1 MSLEI
6 PTETREAVGAKA
18 QLCFG
23 CGVCMGG
30 CPVARVNEGFH
41 PRRLVRELVF
51 DDWEDVLR
59 GDAIW
64 LCAQCH
70 VCDATCPQGV
80 GISELI
86 VELRNLATS
95 LGISPPKA
103 YIDNVRMVTETG
115 RLAVPTSPTARMRGR
130 LKLGDLGP
138 SGVEE
143 IRKLVE
149 GTRFEWLIAD
159 PEGE

>member
-1 MSLEI
+1 MNLEI
-6 PTETREAVGAKA
+6 PRETREDIEAKA

-41 PRRLVRELVF
+41 PRRLMRELVF
-51 DDWEDVLR
+51 GGLEDVLR

-80 GISELI
+80 GISKLI

-103 YIDNVRMVTETG
+103 YIDNVRMMTETG

-130 LKLGDLGP
+130 LNLGDLGP
-138 SGVEE
+138 AGAEE

-149 GTRFEWLIAD
+149 GTRFEGLIVD

>member
-6 PTETREAVGAKA
+6 PAEARDAVEARA

-23 CGVCMGG
+23 CGVCIGG

-41 PRRLVRELVF
+41 PRRLVRELVLGDF
-51 DDWEDVLR
+51 EDVLR
-59 GDAIW
+59 GGAIW

-80 GISELI
+80 GISKLI
-86 VELRNLATS
+86 VKLRNLATS

-103 YIDNVRMVTETG
+103 YIDNVRMVKETG
-115 RLAVPTSPTARMRGR
+115 MLAVPTSSTDRMRGM
-130 LKLGDLGP
+130 LNLGGLGP
-138 SGVEE
+138 TGAEE
-143 IRKLVE
+143 VRKLVE
-149 GTRFEWLIAD
+149 GTRFEGLVTD
-159 PEGE
+159 PAGE

>member
-1 MSLEI
+1 MRPEI
-6 PTETREAVGAKA
+6 PAEVREAVEAKA

-41 PRRLVRELVF
+41 PRRLVRELVMG
-51 DDWEDVLR
+51 DWEDVLR
-59 GDAIW
+59 SDAIW

-70 VCDATCPQGV
+70 VCDETCPQGV
-80 GISELI
+80 GISKLI

-130 LKLGDLGP
+130 LNLGDLGP
-138 SGVEE
+138 AGAEE
-143 IRKLVE
+143 IRKLME
-149 GTRFEWLIAD
+149 GTRFEGLIAD

>member
-1 MSLEI
+1 MNLEI
-6 PTETREAVGAKA
+6 PAEARDAVEARA

-23 CGVCMGG
+23 CGVCIGG

-41 PRRLVRELVF
+41 PRRLVRELVLGDF
-51 DDWEDVLR
+51 EDVLR
-59 GDAIW
+59 GGAIW

-80 GISELI
+80 GISKLI

-103 YIDNVRMVTETG
+103 YIDNVRMVKETG
-115 RLAVPTSPTARMRGR
+115 MLAVPTSSTDRMRGM
-130 LKLGDLGP
+130 LNLGGLGLT
-138 SGVEE
+138 GAEE
-143 IRKLVE
+143 VRKLVE
-149 GTRFEWLIAD
+149 GTRFEGLVID
-159 PEGE
+159 PAGD

>member
-1 MSLEI
+1 MRPEI
-6 PTETREAVGAKA
+6 PAEVREAVEAKA

-30 CPVARVNEGFH
+30 CPVARVNESFH
-41 PRRLVRELVF
+41 PRKLVRELVMGN
-51 DDWEDVLR
+51 WEDVLG

-70 VCDATCPQGV
+70 ICDETCPQGV
-80 GISELI
+80 GISKLI

-130 LKLGDLGP
+130 LNLGDLGP
-138 SGVEE
+138 AGAEE

-149 GTRFEWLIAD
+149 GTRFEGLIAD